1 MRTGTIIGFIFL
13 ILIIIALALGV
24 FVLYT
29 EVVDLRSQVE
39 NNPDTPAPEEIE
51 DDNIVNLDL
60 ILQRGNLRIEMVDK
74 FSIRDS
80 RNRPFNADVRNQTFY
95 LDVQR
100 WRHHSNIILTLTNCT
115 QFENVKINIGGGIL
129 ELSALSSDRM

>member
-60 ILQRGNLRIEMVDK
+60 RLQRGNLRIEMGDK

-80 RNRPFNADVRNQTFY
+80 RNRPFNADVRNLTFY
-95 LDVQR
+95 LDVQ
-100 WRHHSNIILTLTNCT
+100 
-115 QFENVKINIGGGIL
+115 
-129 ELSALSSDRM
+129 